1 MPDIHIVREHQ
12 LGLAGARKLAFKWA
26 ETAESKLGMACT
38 YEEGKTHDTV
48 SFTRSGVNGELQV
61 RKDTFELDAR
71 LGMVLG
77 AFKGRIETE
86 IVKNLDLLLAQDDPH
101 KAWDA
106 ALQRHERG
114 EEVVPAKKAAKTAAK
129 KPAAKKA

>member
-1 MPDIHIVREHQ
+1 VPDIHIVREHH

-38 YEEGKTHDTV
+38 YEEGKAHDLV
-48 SFTRSGVNGELQV
+48 SFTRSGVNGELHV
-61 RKDTFELDAR
+61 GKDKFQLDAR
-71 LGMVLG
+71 LGLVLG

-86 IVKNLDLLLAQDDPH
+86 IVKNLDLLLAQEDPH
-101 KAWDA
+101 KAWDE
-106 ALQRHERG
+106 ALKRHERG
-114 EEVVPAKKAAKTAAK
+114 EEPVPRKHAAK